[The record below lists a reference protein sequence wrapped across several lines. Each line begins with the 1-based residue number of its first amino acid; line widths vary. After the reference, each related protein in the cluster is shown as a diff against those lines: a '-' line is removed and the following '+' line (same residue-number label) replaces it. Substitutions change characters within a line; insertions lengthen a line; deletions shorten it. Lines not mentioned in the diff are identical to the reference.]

1 MNRKID
7 SMGRIV
13 IPMEIRKQLDIK
25 DNDELKIDVI
35 NNEIVISKPELNDKL
50 DCLLELLYTW
60 GEALDPEFQQK
71 AISIIIGETQNK

>member
-25 DNDELKIDVI
+25 DNDE
-35 NNEIVISKPELNDKL
+35 IVIYPLNGK
-50 DCLLELLYTW
+50 
-60 GEALDPEFQQK
+60 
-71 AISIIIGETQNK
+71 IIIAKASNLFVKN

>member
-25 DNDELKIDVI
+25 DNDEFKIDVI